1 MSSLICTTLYGR
13 YYYHCLTGGSR
24 LKEVKKLAQEYKY
37 GKGWC
42 QFSNWSQFDKKQVL
56 KISCDIS
63 HNRKSLSLFQRMLV
77 SEACLQWF
85 LLIMKG
91 KCGLE
96 DQNSLFLSLYI
107 APVICLELVGKRI
120 VPLLLYDRGW
130 RFVGISLV
138 FVNMISSI
146 KSKHFLS

>member
-1 MSSLICTTLYGR
+1 
-13 YYYHCLTGGSR
+13 
-24 LKEVKKLAQEYKY
+24 
-37 GKGWC
+37 
-42 QFSNWSQFDKKQVL
+42 
-56 KISCDIS
+56 
-63 HNRKSLSLFQRMLV
+63 MLV